1 MESGL
6 WEEVRIFMTNRFLGD
21 AAAAGLGPHSE
32 NHSPTASF
40 QNPSGGDWWLAGNST
55 LVLAPPPPWVPFVLI
70 LTLHWLVFSP
80 SAVLSNHCHPQAM
93 ASPDPCPNSSPSLLH
108 LLTFLPFSEAP
119 TTSHSPQRLPKPA
132 HTLLFFSSQF
142 CALQQVSLVFG
153 LICGFFPLQL
163 DCKLLVGRASAQ
175 RRS

>member
-1 MESGL
+1 MGRGENFH
-6 WEEVRIFMTNRFLGD
+6 VRFLGD

-40 QNPSGGDWWLAGNST
+40 QNPSGGDRWLAGNST

-93 ASPDPCPNSSPSLLH
+93 ASPRPCPNISPSLLH
-108 LLTFLPFSEAP
+108 LLTLLPFSEAP
-119 TTSHSPQRLPKPA
+119 TISHSPQRLPKPA
-132 HTLLFFSSQF
+132 HTLLFLSF
-142 CALQQVSLVFG
+142 SLV
-153 LICGFFPLQL
+153 
-163 DCKLLVGRASAQ
+163 LLSFVLCSKSHLFSA
-175 RRS
+175 